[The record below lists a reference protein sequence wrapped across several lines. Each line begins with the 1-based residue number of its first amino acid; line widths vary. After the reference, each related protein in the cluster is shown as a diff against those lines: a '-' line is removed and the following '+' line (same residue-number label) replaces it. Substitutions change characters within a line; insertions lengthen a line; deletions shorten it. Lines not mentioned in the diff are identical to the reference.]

1 MIGTI
6 FRHYLPRLLTAFRP
20 GPRPEGNMATN
31 DSVAKENAFRS
42 SLEDCVPILERL
54 GPLAAS
60 HDELIG
66 MLKLGIENEAQLR
79 LLLNYM
85 TPNAKK

>member
-1 MIGTI
+1 
-6 FRHYLPRLLTAFRP
+6 
-20 GPRPEGNMATN
+20 MAN

-54 GPLAAS
+54 GPLAMS
-60 HDELIG
+60 HEELIG

-85 TPNAKK
+85 TPAKK